1 MIKGVSREQEFFN
14 PIILHIKMD
23 QNPNFTPIAIK
34 PRPATVF
41 GKKGITWHGLTK
53 FEILLRPKVP
63 KILQEL
69 GQITLRNSKDFKGFK
84 LIKS

>member
-1 MIKGVSREQEFFN
+1 
-14 PIILHIKMD
+14 MD

-84 LIKS
+84 LLKS

>member
-1 MIKGVSREQEFFN
+1 
-14 PIILHIKMD
+14 MD

-69 GQITLRNSKDFKGFK
+69 GQKLLGTQKISKDSNCSSPRPTKGF
-84 LIKS
+84 